1 MKSTNFSFDRSY
13 VRSNINLN
21 NVTKN
26 IVKSTKPN
34 GRRVINGFKNPF
46 KIISPNSLNK
56 TTRNIVNLTSPL
68 YKKDEVTQVKDTYT
82 PINYNKTINQPVF
95 DFVNMYNKPISSTSS
110 SSSQDIINNTTNITR
125 NEIIKQEIINNTID
139 MPCGSIMQYIS
150 NVAPNGWL
158 ICDGKELLIS
168 QYKNLYNIIGNT
180 YGETSDSKYFK
191 LPDFRGRVSVGA
203 GTGNGL
209 STRNLG
215 ELGGEEKHKLTI
227 SEMPIHNHNGTTL
240 NGGNHTHNVNDPGH
254 HHIVNTVQKNG
265 NNTVPNTFN
274 KNDTT
279 RIDNKQL
286 KSSSTNK
293 ETTNISIGPN
303 GDHTHEFT
311 TNNCGGGL
319 EHNNMQPY
327 LVTYY
332 IIKA

>member
-1 MKSTNFSFDRSY
+1 MNSNNFRFDRGY
-13 VRSNINLN
+13 VRSNNNLSN
-21 NVTKN
+21 ITKQ

-34 GRRVINGFKNPF
+34 GRRVINDFENPF
-46 KIISPNSLNK
+46 KIISPNNLNT

-68 YKKDEVTQVKDTYT
+68 SKKNEVTQVKDTYT
-82 PINYNKTINQPVF
+82 PINYNKNINQPVF

-110 SSSQDIINNTTNITR
+110 QDIINNTTNITK
-125 NEIIKQEIINNTID
+125 NEIVKQEIINNTID
-139 MPCGSIMQYIS
+139 MPSGSIMQYIS
-150 NVAPNGWL
+150 NIAPEGWL
-158 ICDGKELLIS
+158 ICDGTELLIS
-168 QYKNLYNIIGNT
+168 EYSNLYNIIGNT

-203 GTGNGL
+203 GSGKGL

-227 SEMPIHNHNGTTL
+227 SEMPIHNHNGRTL
-240 NGGNHTHNVNDPGH
+240 NGGNHSHNVNDPGH
-254 HHIVNTVQKNG
+254 YHIVNTVQKNG
-265 NNTVPNTFN
+265 NNTVSNTFN
-274 KNDTT
+274 KNDITK
-279 RIDNKQL
+279 IDNKQL
-286 KSSSTNK
+286 NSTSTNK

-303 GDHTHEFT
+303 GDHIHEFT
-311 TNNCGGGL
+311 TNNSGGGL